1 MTTFDTKQSCKHT
14 QLDNTDQRFGHDH
27 FDLLF
32 GKHSELCEKALDDEF
47 PGLELGV
54 DGDAGH
60 VGGLDAT
67 LLPAWGGRGGGSS
80 PTHTAVAYR
89 DRGY

>member
-1 MTTFDTKQSCKHT
+1 MGS
-14 QLDNTDQRFGHDH
+14 TDQRFSHDH
-27 FDLLF
+27 LDLLL
-32 GKHSELCEKALDDEF
+32 GEHSELCEKALDDKF

-60 VGGLDAT
+60 GGEVDAT
-67 LLPAWGGRGGGSS
+67 LLPAGRGRGGCSS

-89 DRGY
+89 DRGCQERETDM